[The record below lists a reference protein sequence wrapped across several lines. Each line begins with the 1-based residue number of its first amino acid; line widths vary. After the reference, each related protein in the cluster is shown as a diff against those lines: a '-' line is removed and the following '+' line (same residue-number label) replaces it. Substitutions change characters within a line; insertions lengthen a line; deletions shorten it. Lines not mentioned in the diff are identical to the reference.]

1 MERLQEDPMYSPQTE
16 EHPPSLEIRVAL
28 VEAEL
33 AKLKQKVSEPK
44 IQKEPWWLAIAGS
57 FENDPTFDEVVR
69 EGREWR
75 RTAE

>member
-1 MERLQEDPMYSPQTE
+1 MHSPQTE
-16 EHPPSLEIRVAL
+16 EHLPSLETRVAL

-33 AKLKQKVSEPK
+33 AKLKQKLSEPK
-44 IQKEPWWLAIAGS
+44 VQKEPWWLTIAGS
-57 FENDPTFDEVVR
+57 SENDSTFDEAVS